1 MTFSIDNYSLG
12 LCDDHYIIGHF
23 NNLSLEDQKA
33 VLTFLRYME
42 SLKKAL
48 PSDDSI
54 SDELI
59 DYADDVVNALT
70 HRMASTEKTNI
81 YGQLKKIKEL
91 NRMFTKT
98 SNYLKIF
105 SERIEQTT
113 IEAIKTERD
122 KDTFVEADYKGYL
135 DILKE
140 QYVRTEKEAI
150 MAKTYSVAVT
160 DGGYG
165 PVDIKIN
172 LTFEEALKECLS
184 HLEPKDIKQFCSL
197 YAISTKDHKAAL
209 ARMHE
214 VIEGHLKRD
223 SDFYYDYNNN
233 GNDNTIINVDL
244 RPELDKYNDARIEIG
259 GYDFFAFAKPEDNYQ
274 RRTVTIPGSTE
285 KLFVETDPTNKE
297 ALAVILKGEACNSAR
312 PIFDVEVKGSYL
324 STTTSDPET
333 PDYVYN
339 DSLSLKQKESKAD

>member
-59 DYADDVVNALT
+59 DYADTVVNTLT
-70 HRMASTEKTNI
+70 HYIMSTERNNV
-81 YGQLKKIKEL
+81 YGRLEKIKEL
-91 NRMFTKT
+91 NRMFEKT
-98 SNYLKIF
+98 NNYLKIF
-105 SERIEQTT
+105 SERVKQTT

-122 KDTFVEADYKGYL
+122 KDAFVEADYKGYL

-209 ARMHE
+209 ARMQE

-223 SDFYYDYNNN
+223 DDFYYDYDNN
-233 GNDNTIINVDL
+233 GNDNTIINIDL
-244 RPELDKYNDARIEIG
+244 RPKLNKYNDARIEIG

-274 RRTVTIPGSTE
+274 RRTVAIPGSTE
-285 KLFVETDPTNKE
+285 KLFVEIDPTTKAKHT
-297 ALAVILKGEACNSAR
+297 ALPRYS
-312 PIFDVEVKGSYL
+312 
-324 STTTSDPET
+324 STQQPTITNYE
-333 PDYVYN
+333 
-339 DSLSLKQKESKAD
+339 